1 MIATLE
7 RRARRPSRG
16 GSPLREKCAVF
27 GVYVPGLDGAEVARL
42 VHTGLWTL
50 QHRGQESTGIS
61 VSDGAHIRTHK
72 GQGLVAH
79 VYDEASLRSL
89 VGHAAIGHNRY
100 STSGGDGLRHAQPVT
115 STADLLA
122 LAHNGNLPNI
132 VPLSRALGDAGVDI
146 AGANDSELMH
156 LALERELARGATLDD
171 AVRACFP
178 LFTGAFSLAL
188 LTAGALAAV
197 RDVRGIRPLALGRI
211 GNGWVVSSETCAI
224 DAVGGT
230 LLRDVRPGELVV
242 IDDNGVRSI
251 QLAAGREQ
259 LDIFEFVYFARPDS
273 VLLGLRVNEVRRQ
286 FGIQLAREYAV
297 QADVVIPVP
306 DSGVPA
312 AIGYANEAGIP
323 LDVGLVKNR
332 YIHRTFIQPAQ
343 RLRESGVRMK
353 LNPIAEVLQGRRVA
367 VVDDSLVRGTTA
379 RQIVAMLRHAG
390 AREVHYLVSSPPV
403 KFPDIYG
410 IDLPNSADLVAARLS
425 VEEIRRSIG
434 ADSLA
439 YLSYGG
445 MIAAT
450 GLPDER
456 FCTSCFSGVYPLD
469 VSHGAV
475 PEPV

>member
-1 MIATLE
+1 MH
-7 RRARRPSRG
+7 
-16 GSPLREKCAVF
+16 EKCGVF

-61 VSDGAHIRTHK
+61 VSDGATIRTHK

-79 VYDEASLRSL
+79 VYDEASLRRL
-89 VGHAAIGHNRY
+89 VGRIAIGHNRY

-115 STADLLA
+115 SPANLLA
-122 LAHNGNLPNI
+122 LAHNGNLPN
-132 VPLSRALGDAGVDI
+132 VAPLSRALADAGMDI
-146 AGANDSELMH
+146 TGANDSELMH
-156 LALERELARGATLDD
+156 AALERELARGARLED

-188 LTAGALAAV
+188 LTPGVMAAA
-197 RDVRGIRPLALGRI
+197 RDVGGIRPLALGRI
-211 GNGWVVSSETCAI
+211 GEGYVVSSETCAI

-230 LLRDVRPGELVV
+230 VVRDVRPGELVM
-242 IDDNGVRSI
+242 IDEQGVHSV
-251 QLAAGREQ
+251 QLAPGREQ

-273 VLLGLRVNEVRRQ
+273 VLLGRRVNEVRRQ
-286 FGIQLAREYAV
+286 FGMQLAREHTV

-312 AIGYANEAGIP
+312 AIGYASETGIA

-343 RLRESGVRMK
+343 SLRESGVRMK
-353 LNPIAEVLQGRRVA
+353 LNPIAEVLRGRRVA
-367 VVDDSLVRGTTA
+367 VVDDSVVRGTTA

-410 IDLPNSADLVAARLS
+410 IDLPNAADLVAARMS
-425 VEEIRRSIG
+425 VEQIRQSIG
-434 ADSLA
+434 ADSLT
-439 YLSYGG
+439 YLSYDG

-456 FCTSCFSGVYPLD
+456 FCTSCFSGIYPLD

-475 PEPV
+475 PQPV

>member
-1 MIATLE
+1 M
-7 RRARRPSRG
+7 RG
-16 GSPLREKCAVF
+16 GLAMREKCAVF
-27 GVYVPGLDGAEVARL
+27 GVYAPGLDGAEVARL

-79 VYDEASLRSL
+79 VYDEASLRRL
-89 VGHAAIGHNRY
+89 VGHIAIGHNRY

-115 STADLLA
+115 SATNRLA

-132 VPLSRALGDAGVDI
+132 APLSRALGDAGVDI
-146 AGANDSELMH
+146 TGANDSELMH
-156 LALERELARGATLDD
+156 LALERELAHGAALDD
-171 AVRACFP
+171 ALRTCFP

-188 LTAGALAAV
+188 LTAGALAAA

-211 GNGWVVSSETCAI
+211 GNGYVVSSETCAI

-230 LLRDVRPGELVV
+230 VLRDIRPGELVV
-242 IDDNGVRSI
+242 IDEHGLRSV

-273 VLLGLRVNEVRRQ
+273 ILLGRRVNEVRRQ
-286 FGIQLAREYAV
+286 FGIQLAREHAI

-312 AIGYANEAGIP
+312 AIGYASEADIP

-353 LNPIAEVLQGRRVA
+353 LNPIAEVLRGRRVA

-439 YLSYGG
+439 YLSYDG

>member
-1 MIATLE
+1 MH
-7 RRARRPSRG
+7 
-16 GSPLREKCAVF
+16 EKCGVF

-61 VSDGAHIRTHK
+61 VSDGATIRTHK

-79 VYDEASLRSL
+79 VYDEASLRRL
-89 VGHAAIGHNRY
+89 VGRIAIGHNRY

-115 STADLLA
+115 SPANLLA
-122 LAHNGNLPNI
+122 LAHNGNLPN
-132 VPLSRALGDAGVDI
+132 VAPLSRALADAGMDI
-146 AGANDSELMH
+146 TGANDSELMH
-156 LALERELARGATLDD
+156 AALERELARGARLED

-188 LTAGALAAV
+188 LTPGVLAAA
-197 RDVRGIRPLALGRI
+197 RDVGGIRPLALGRI
-211 GNGWVVSSETCAI
+211 GEGYVVSSETCAI

-230 LLRDVRPGELVV
+230 VVRDVRPGELVM
-242 IDDNGVRSI
+242 IDERGMHSV
-251 QLAAGREQ
+251 QLAPGREQ

-273 VLLGLRVNEVRRQ
+273 VLLGRRVNEVRRQ
-286 FGIQLAREYAV
+286 FGMQLAREHTV

-312 AIGYANEAGIP
+312 AIGYASETGIA

-343 RLRESGVRMK
+343 SLRESGVRMK
-353 LNPIAEVLQGRRVA
+353 LNPIAEVLRGRRVA
-367 VVDDSLVRGTTA
+367 VVDDSVVRGTTA

-410 IDLPNSADLVAARLS
+410 IDLPNAADLVAARMS
-425 VEEIRRSIG
+425 VEQIRQSIG
-434 ADSLA
+434 ADSLT
-439 YLSYGG
+439 YLSYDG

-456 FCTSCFSGVYPLD
+456 FCTSCFSGIYPLD

-475 PEPV
+475 PQPV